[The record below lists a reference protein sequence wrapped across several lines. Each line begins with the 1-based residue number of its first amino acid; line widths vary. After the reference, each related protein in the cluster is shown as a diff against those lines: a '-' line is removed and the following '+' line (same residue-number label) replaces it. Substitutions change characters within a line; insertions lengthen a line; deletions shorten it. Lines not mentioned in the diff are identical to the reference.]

1 MENCYNKDAKLTS
14 NDPGYELL
22 HDQFDIF
29 QYELAYFNFID
40 LLGKKNPISM
50 ILPSNAKVE
59 GYDSLVYLVY
69 FGKAEDAL
77 RSDYEAMEKSLVE
90 FYDYAKQVAALQNVT
105 LVNEQ
110 LVSNALTAYNSVT
123 QDPTKYGYD
132 KAEWDGL
139 VKAVQDAKTTIRNLK
154 FANASEKVKAVQALI
169 DALPDTFSVGAID
182 TVKNV
187 IEQMDALQ
195 ASDRAILDT
204 TKLDAFKAS
213 YNEYRNTITEQ
224 VTPLKDATDN
234 IGFAIVLA
242 SALALAGLA
251 FVIKRTII

>member
-1 MENCYNKDAKLTS
+1 M
-14 NDPGYELL
+14 
-22 HDQFDIF
+22 
-29 QYELAYFNFID
+29 
-40 LLGKKNPISM
+40 
-50 ILPSNAKVE
+50 
-59 GYDSLVYLVY
+59 
-69 FGKAEDAL
+69 
-77 RSDYEAMEKSLVE
+77 
-90 FYDYAKQVAALQNVT
+90 
-105 LVNEQ
+105 
-110 LVSNALTAYNSVT
+110 
-123 QDPTKYGYD
+123 
-132 KAEWDGL
+132 
-139 VKAVQDAKTTIRNLK
+139 
-154 FANASEKVKAVQALI
+154 
-169 DALPDTFSVGAID
+169 GAID

-234 IGFAIVLA
+234 IGFAIVLT

>member
-1 MENCYNKDAKLTS
+1 M
-14 NDPGYELL
+14 
-22 HDQFDIF
+22 
-29 QYELAYFNFID
+29 
-40 LLGKKNPISM
+40 
-50 ILPSNAKVE
+50 
-59 GYDSLVYLVY
+59 
-69 FGKAEDAL
+69 
-77 RSDYEAMEKSLVE
+77 
-90 FYDYAKQVAALQNVT
+90 AALQNVT

-110 LVSNALTAYNSVT
+110 LVSNALTVYNSVT

-182 TVKNV
+182 AVKNV

-204 TKLDAFKAS
+204 IKLDAFKAS

-234 IGFAIVLA
+234 IGCAIVLT